1 MTYLTDL
8 WRVLRGDGINLDRT
22 EAALLGI
29 PNGETIS
36 LYEAMQAKHGV
47 LLAKIA
53 CAIFSVLIQWNHCA
67 NQLDGT
73 PMKPMN
79 YVRAAICLILFLP
92 FAVLW
97 HLV

>member
-8 WRVLRGDGINLDRT
+8 WRVLRGDGIALDKT

-36 LYEAMQAKHGV
+36 LYSAMEAKHGV
-47 LLAKIA
+47 VLAKIA
-53 CAIFSVLIQWNHCA
+53 CAIFSVLIQRHHCA

-73 PMKPMN
+73 PMTAMN

-92 FAVLW
+92 FSVLW
-97 HLV
+97 YLV

>member
-1 MTYLTDL
+1 MTYLSDL
-8 WRVLRGDGINLDRT
+8 WSVLKGDGIALDET

-36 LYEAMQAKHGV
+36 LYEAMQKKHGV

-53 CAIFSVLIQWNHCA
+53 CAIFSVLIQRHHCA

-79 YVRAAICLILFLP
+79 YVRATACLIAP
-92 FAVLW
+92 IVLVW
-97 HLV
+97 LL